1 MSEFQFIGK
10 THPRPD
16 GPEKAAGKALY
27 IHDLVRP
34 GMLYGKIKFSEYA
47 HARIKHI
54 DISRAE
60 KLPGVRAVLTGYNTP
75 EIKIGFIKDNRALK
89 KDKVRQ
95 FRDEVAAVAAV
106 DSDTAAEAVELIKV
120 EYEEL
125 PCVFTAEEALCADAP
140 LIHEFDPKG
149 RPRKDNLVPVPWKFT
164 AGDVEKARQ
173 ASAAVVEDYF
183 DTPLIQQSCM
193 GTAGCIAEFDLM
205 NNLLIHTKTQ
215 IPFLAQ
221 NDFNAALTA
230 MGLKGRTT
238 RVIVPAIGGSF
249 GTGLDTHAYEYIAIL
264 LADTTGKPVKIVFDR
279 YEEFTALS
287 PRQSTRTHITQGC
300 DADGKLT
307 FRDVRMV
314 LDNGAYTSWGATTP
328 SVMMLPVSSIYRVP
342 NVFFETTIVYTNNT
356 YCQAMRG
363 YGNPQAAWAIES
375 NLDQLAEK
383 AGIDPFEFRMLNAN
397 GPHETTPMGLN
408 ITTCGFSECL
418 ESVARELDW
427 REKKGKG
434 RSRARGVGMASLFHV
449 GGAARVY
456 RSDGT
461 GVIMKLDDFGNVSI
475 ASGGIEMGQGF
486 TAALSAATAEAL
498 GVTPDRVT
506 VIIGDTAICPWD
518 VGTHASRG
526 AFTACNAA
534 ILAADKAR
542 QKIFEMTADHFMARV
557 SAALER
563 RKRKEP
569 GFEAPDLDSIG
580 KPTASDFDLRQNHVF
595 LKDRPDDPLLRV
607 PLDEL
612 LREAHYREQGTIIV
626 TEAFYDPCHEML
638 DPKTCRGNI
647 SAAYVFG
654 VQGAEVEV
662 DEETGKVTVLKYSE
676 AHDVGKVLN
685 PQTLKRQIYGAI
697 VQGLGY
703 ALCEE
708 YKTNRGRNLNP
719 NFLDYKILSAPD
731 VDFPIHV
738 ECIETDDRQGP
749 FGAKGVGEPGL
760 VPTAPAIANAVY
772 DAVGVRIKSLPIT
785 PEKVLAAL
793 REKAK
798 IRREAAENAAVKPID
813 REDRRGGKLGGSNVR

>member
-10 THPRPD
+10 TQPRPD

-34 GMLYGKIKFSEYA
+34 GMLHGKIKFSDHA

-54 DISRAE
+54 DTSRAE
-60 KLPGVRAVLTGYNTP
+60 KLPGVRAVITAYNTP
-75 EIKIGFIKDNRALK
+75 EIRIGFIKDNFALK

-106 DSDTAAEAVELIKV
+106 DAETAAEAVELIEV

-125 PCVFTAEEALCADAP
+125 PCVFSVEEAMRQDAV
-140 LIHEFDPKG
+140 LIHELDPKG
-149 RPRKDNLVPVPWKFT
+149 RPRKDNIVPVPWKFT
-164 AGDVEKARQ
+164 AGDVEKARRE
-173 ASAAVVEDYF
+173 SAVVVEEHY
-183 DTPLIQQSCM
+183 DTPLIQQSCL

-221 NDFNAALTA
+221 NDFNAALA
-230 MGLKGRTT
+230 DMGLEGRRT
-238 RVIVPAIGGSF
+238 RVIVPSIGGSF

-264 LADTTGKPVKIVFDR
+264 LAYATGKPVKIVFNR
-279 YEEFTALS
+279 HEEFTALS
-287 PRQSTRTHITQGC
+287 PRQSTRAHIVQGC
-300 DADGKLT
+300 DAEGRLT

-342 NVFFETTIVYTNNT
+342 NIFFETAIVYTNNT

-375 NLDQLAEK
+375 NLDSLAEK
-383 AGIDPFEFRMLNAN
+383 AGIDPYQFRMLNAN
-397 GPHETTPMGLN
+397 VSNETTPMGLN
-408 ITTCGFSECL
+408 ITTCGFKDCL
-418 ESVARELDW
+418 QSVARELDW
-427 REKKGKG
+427 EEKRGKS
-434 RSRARGVGMASLFHV
+434 RRRARGVGMASLFHV

-461 GVIMKLDDFGNVSI
+461 GVIMKLDDFGHVSI
-475 ASGGIEMGQGF
+475 ASGAIEMGQGF
-486 TAALSAATAEAL
+486 TAALTAATAEAL

-542 QKIFEMTADHFMARV
+542 QKVFEIAAIHFLSRV

-563 RKRKEP
+563 KKRKEP
-569 GFEAPDLDSIG
+569 GFIAPDLDSIG
-580 KPTASDFDLRQNHVF
+580 PLTFSDFDLSQNFVF
-595 LKDRPDDPLLRV
+595 LKERPEDPLLRV

-662 DEETGKVTVLKYSE
+662 DEETGKITVLKFAA

-685 PQTLKRQIYGAI
+685 PQTLKGQIYGAI

-708 YKTNRGRNLNP
+708 YKTDRGRNLNP
-719 NFLDYKILSAPD
+719 NFLDYKILAAPD
-731 VDFPIHV
+731 IDFPIHV
-738 ECIETDDRQGP
+738 ECIETDDPQGP

-793 REKAK
+793 KAK
-798 IRREAAENAAVKPID
+798 K
-813 REDRRGGKLGGSNVR
+813 RGGSDVG